1 MFSFQAPINS
11 LSRCC
16 PSGHT
21 CGLTAA
27 DAVGCCPH
35 GTTCGKAHEP
45 VQEVVVPTAAVAVA
59 GAPIILDDDS
69 SDDDEFYHEN
79 LDPATIVLAPET
91 VVAAVPT
98 IETVVAA
105 VTDILYS
112 PIETVVPAAVAGAG
126 EYCSTIIADG
136 PGLPTTIPGVCGTVL
151 VTNEGGW
158 SAVNACR
165 HWVGNW
171 HIWVGG
177 LVWILGI
184 ILI

>member
-1 MFSFQAPINS
+1 MVMLRLINS
-11 LSRCC
+11 FFRCC

-35 GTTCGKAHEP
+35 GTTCGNAHEP
-45 VQEVVVPTAAVAVA
+45 VQDVIATTAAVAVA
-59 GAPIILDDDS
+59 GAPIIVADDGDY
-69 SDDDEFYHEN
+69 DEHHHEN
-79 LDPATIVLAPET
+79 LDPATVVLAPET

-98 IETVVAA
+98 SIETIVAA
-105 VTDILYS
+105 VTDVLYS

-158 SAVNACR
+158 SMMNASRC
-165 HWVGNW
+165 WVGNW
-171 HIWVGG
+171 HVWIGG
-177 LVWILGI
+177 LVWMLILILG
-184 ILI
+184 